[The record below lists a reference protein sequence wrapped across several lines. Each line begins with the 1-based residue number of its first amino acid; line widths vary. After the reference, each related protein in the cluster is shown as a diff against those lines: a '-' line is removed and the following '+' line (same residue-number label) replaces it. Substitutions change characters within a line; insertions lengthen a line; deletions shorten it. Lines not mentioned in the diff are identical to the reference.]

1 MNNQMDDKECKV
13 VLGDVHI
20 ITETPDYV
28 VLDKPSGLLVH
39 AANHH
44 PGADTLV
51 QWLLERYPEVEGV
64 GEESDR
70 PGIVHRLDMD
80 VSGVMVVARTQAM
93 YDHLKRQFQNHEV
106 QKTYLALVHGVPGK
120 PDGTISFP
128 LGRSRRNA
136 GRMASQPLPTEK
148 TRDAVTHFAVQEQFT
163 HLTLL
168 EVTIETGRT
177 NQIRAHLL
185 AFGLP
190 IVGDTVYASKSVKQK
205 VALDRPFLH
214 SWKLAFTD
222 LAGSLRHFEVPLPEV
237 LTALLAKLRP

>member
-1 MNNQMDDKECKV
+1 MPEPK
-13 VLGDVHI
+13 I
-20 ITETPDYV
+20 IAETPDYL

-39 AANHH
+39 EANHH

-51 QWLLERYPEVEGV
+51 HWLLEHYPAIKGV
-64 GEESDR
+64 GEEADR

-80 VSGVMVVARTQAM
+80 VSGVMVVARTQQM
-93 YDHLKRQFQNHEV
+93 YDHLKKQFQNHEV
-106 QKTYLALVHGVPGK
+106 EKMYLALVHGVPGK
-120 PDGTISFP
+120 PDGTIRFP

-136 GRMASQPLPTEK
+136 GRMASQPVPTDK
-148 TRDAVTHFAVQEQFT
+148 TRDAVTNFAVKEQFT

-190 IVGDTVYASKSVKQK
+190 IVGDTVYASRWVKQK

-214 SWKLAFTD
+214 SWKLGFTD
-222 LAGSLRHFEVPLPEV
+222 LDNTMQHFEAPLPES
-237 LTALLAKLRP
+237 LTALLTKLRP

>member
-1 MNNQMDDKECKV
+1 M
-13 VLGDVHI
+13 LGENVHI
-20 ITETPDYV
+20 IAETPDYL
-28 VLDKPSGLLVH
+28 VLEKPSGLLVH

-51 QWLLERYPEVEGV
+51 GWLLEHYPDVKGV
-64 GEESDR
+64 GEEADR

-80 VSGVMVVARTQAM
+80 VSGVMVVPRTQAM
-93 YDHLKRQFQNHEV
+93 YDHLKQQFQNHEV
-106 QKTYLALVHGVPGK
+106 EKMYLALVHGVPGK
-120 PDGTISFP
+120 PDGTISFA

-136 GRMASQPLPTEK
+136 GRMASQPAATNK
-148 TRDAVTHFAVQEQFT
+148 TRGAVTRYAVKEQFR

-168 EVTIETGRT
+168 EITIETGRT

-205 VALDRPFLH
+205 VVLDRPFLH
-214 SWKLAFTD
+214 SWKLGFTD
-222 LAGSLRHFEVPLPEV
+222 LQGVKISNESPLPIQ
-237 LTALLAKLRP
+237 LQDLLQKLRG

>member
-1 MNNQMDDKECKV
+1 MNNQDNKV
-13 VLGDVHI
+13 VLGDVRI
-20 ITETPDYV
+20 IAETPEFL

-39 AANHH
+39 EANHH
-44 PGADTLV
+44 PGAETLV
-51 QWLLERYPEVEGV
+51 QWLVERYPEVQGV
-64 GEESDR
+64 GEAADR

-80 VSGVMVVARTQAM
+80 VSGVMVVCRTQAM
-93 YDHLKRQFQNHEV
+93 YDHLKQQFQNHEV
-106 QKTYLALVHGVPGK
+106 EKTYLALVHGVPGK

-148 TRDAVTHFAVQEQFT
+148 TREAVTHFAVQEQFA
-163 HLTLL
+163 HLSLL

-190 IVGDTVYASKSVKQK
+190 IVGDTVYVSKSVKQK

-214 SWKLAFTD
+214 SWKLGFTD
-222 LAGSLRHFEVPLPEV
+222 LEGTQKHFEAPLPKP
-237 LTALLAKLRP
+237 LTDLLVKLRS

>member
-1 MNNQMDDKECKV
+1 MLEPR
-13 VLGDVHI
+13 I
-20 ITETPDYV
+20 ITETPNYL

-39 AANHH
+39 EANHH
-44 PGADTLV
+44 PGAKTLV
-51 QWLLERYPEVEGV
+51 GWLREHYPDVAGV
-64 GEESDR
+64 GEETDR

-80 VSGVMVVARTQAM
+80 VSGVMVVARTQQM
-93 YDHLKRQFQNHEV
+93 YDHLKQQFQNHEV

-148 TRDAVTHFAVQEQFT
+148 TREAVTHFAVQEQFT

-214 SWKLAFTD
+214 SWKLGFTD
-222 LAGSLRHFEVPLPEV
+222 LDNTPKHFEAPLPE
-237 LTALLAKLRP
+237 ALRRTLDTIR

>member
-1 MNNQMDDKECKV
+1 MNNQANKV
-13 VLGDVHI
+13 VLGDVRI
-20 ITETPDYV
+20 IAETPDYL

-39 AANHH
+39 DANHH
-44 PGADTLV
+44 PGAETLV
-51 QWLLERYPEVEGV
+51 QWLMKHYPDVNGV
-64 GEESDR
+64 GEEAGR

-80 VSGVMVVARTQAM
+80 VSGVMVVCRTQAM
-93 YDHLKRQFQNHEV
+93 YEHLKQQFQNHEV

-120 PDGTISFP
+120 PDGTINFP

-148 TRDAVTHFAVQEQFT
+148 TREAVTHFAVQEQFT

-214 SWKLAFTD
+214 SWKLGFTD
-222 LAGSLRHFEVPLPEV
+222 LEGTQKHFEAPLPKV
-237 LTALLAKLRP
+237 LTALLTKLRP

>member
-1 MNNQMDDKECKV
+1 MPNV
-13 VLGDVHI
+13 RI
-20 ITETPDYV
+20 ITETPDYL

-39 AANHH
+39 DANHH
-44 PGADTLV
+44 PGAETLV
-51 QWLLERYPEVEGV
+51 QWLLGRYPEIKGV
-64 GEESDR
+64 GEEADR

-80 VSGVMVVARTQAM
+80 VSGVMVVARNQRM
-93 YDHLKRQFQNHEV
+93 YDHLKAQFQNHEV
-106 QKTYLALVHGVPGK
+106 EKTYLALVHGVPGK

-148 TRDAVTHFAVQEQFT
+148 TREAVTHFAMKEQFT

-185 AFGLP
+185 AYGLP
-190 IVGDTVYASKSVKQK
+190 IIGDTVYASKTVKQK
-205 VALDRPFLH
+205 VAFDRPFLH
-214 SWKLAFTD
+214 SWKLGFTD
-222 LAGSLRHFEVPLPEV
+222 FNGVLEHFESPLPNE
-237 LTALLAKLRP
+237 LESLLQKLRK

>member
-1 MNNQMDDKECKV
+1 M
-13 VLGDVHI
+13 LTPRI
-20 ITETPDYV
+20 IAETPDYL

-39 AANHH
+39 EANHH

-51 QWLLERYPEVEGV
+51 GWLLENYPDIKGV
-64 GEESDR
+64 GEEADR

-80 VSGVMVVARTQAM
+80 VSGAIVVARTQEM
-93 YDHLKRQFQNHEV
+93 YEHLKKQFQNHEV
-106 QKTYLALVHGVPGK
+106 EKIYLALVHGVPGR
-120 PDGTISFP
+120 PDGTIAFP

-136 GRMASQPLPTEK
+136 GRMASQSVASDK
-148 TRDAVTHFAVQEQFT
+148 TREAVTHFAVKEQFT
-163 HLTLL
+163 HLSLL

-185 AFGLP
+185 AYGLP

-214 SWKLAFTD
+214 SWKLGFAD
-222 LAGSLRHFEVPLPEV
+222 LANTQNEFIAPLPEP
-237 LTALLAKLRP
+237 LTLLLETLN

>member
-1 MNNQMDDKECKV
+1 MLEPS
-13 VLGDVHI
+13 I
-20 ITETPDYV
+20 ITETPDYL

-39 AANHH
+39 EASHH

-51 QWLLERYPEVEGV
+51 GWLRQRYPEIEGV
-64 GEESDR
+64 GEDADR

-80 VSGVMVVARTQAM
+80 VSGAMVVARTQAM
-93 YDHLKRQFQNHEV
+93 HDHLKAQFQNHEV
-106 QKTYLALVHGVPGK
+106 EKMYLALVHGVPGK
-120 PDGTISFP
+120 PDGTIAFP

-136 GRMASQPLPTEK
+136 GRMASQPLATEK
-148 TRDAVTHFAVQEQFT
+148 TRDAVTHFAVVEQFT

-205 VALDRPFLH
+205 VALGRPFLH
-214 SWKLAFTD
+214 SWKLGFTD
-222 LAGSLRHFEVPLPEV
+222 LAGMHVAYEAPLPNE
-237 LTALLAKLRP
+237 LELCLRALR

>member
-1 MNNQMDDKECKV
+1 M
-13 VLGDVHI
+13 
-20 ITETPDYV
+20 
-28 VLDKPSGLLVH
+28 
-39 AANHH
+39 
-44 PGADTLV
+44 
-51 QWLLERYPEVEGV
+51 
-64 GEESDR
+64 
-70 PGIVHRLDMD
+70 
-80 VSGVMVVARTQAM
+80 
-93 YDHLKRQFQNHEV
+93 

-136 GRMASQPLPTEK
+136 GRMASQPAPTGK
-148 TRDAVTHFAVQEQFT
+148 TREAVTHFAVKEQFT

-222 LAGSLRHFEVPLPEV
+222 LEGSPKHFEAPMPEI
-237 LTALLAKLRP
+237 LAALLERLK

>member
-1 MNNQMDDKECKV
+1 MLEPR
-13 VLGDVHI
+13 I
-20 ITETPDYV
+20 ITETPDYLI
-28 VLDKPSGLLVH
+28 LDKPSGLLVH
-39 AANHH
+39 EANHH

-51 QWLLERYPEVEGV
+51 AWLREHYPEVEGV
-64 GEESDR
+64 GEETDR

-93 YDHLKRQFQNHEV
+93 YDHLKAQFQNHEV
-106 QKTYLALVHGVPGK
+106 EKMYLALVHGVPGK
-120 PDGTISFP
+120 PDGTISFA

-136 GRMASQPLPTEK
+136 GRMASQPVASDK
-148 TRDAVTHFAVQEQFT
+148 TREAVTHYAVKEQFR

-190 IVGDTVYASKSVKQK
+190 IVGDTVYASKRVKQK
-205 VALDRPFLH
+205 VPLERPFLH
-214 SWKLAFTD
+214 SWKLGFAD
-222 LAGSLRHFEVPLPEV
+222 LTGTKIQSEAPLPDTLVEC
-237 LTALLAKLRP
+237 LGKLR

>member
-1 MNNQMDDKECKV
+1 MPTPK
-13 VLGDVHI
+13 I
-20 ITETPDYV
+20 IAETPDYL

-39 AANHH
+39 DADHH
-44 PGADTLV
+44 PGAETLV
-51 QWLLERYPEVEGV
+51 QWLLEHYPDVKGV
-64 GEESDR
+64 GEEPDR
-70 PGIVHRLDMD
+70 PGIVHRLDME
-80 VSGVMVVARTQAM
+80 VSGVMVVARTQMM
-93 YDHLKRQFQNHEV
+93 YDHLKKQFQNHDV

-136 GRMASQPLPTEK
+136 GRMASQPVPTEK
-148 TRDAVTHFAVQEQFT
+148 TREAVTHFAVKEQFT

-168 EVTIETGRT
+168 EITIETGRT

-185 AFGLP
+185 AYGLP

-214 SWKLAFTD
+214 SWQLAFVD
-222 LAGSLRHFEVPLPEV
+222 LDGVRQKFEAPVPVEL
-237 LTALLAKLRP
+237 AQLLQRVQ

>member
-1 MNNQMDDKECKV
+1 MS
-13 VLGDVHI
+13 DVRI
-20 ITETPDYV
+20 ITETPDYL

-39 AANHH
+39 EANHH
-44 PGADTLV
+44 PGAPTLV
-51 QWLLERYPEVEGV
+51 GWLLEHYPDIKGV
-64 GEESDR
+64 GEEADR

-80 VSGVMVVARTQAM
+80 VSGVMVVPRTQAM
-93 YDHLKRQFQNHEV
+93 YENLKKQFQNHEV
-106 QKTYLALVHGVPGK
+106 EKMYLALVHGVPGK
-120 PDGTISFP
+120 PDGTISFA

-136 GRMASQPLPTEK
+136 GRMASQSAVSEK
-148 TRDAVTHFAVQEQFT
+148 TREAITHYAVKEQFR

-168 EVTIETGRT
+168 EITIETGRT

-214 SWKLAFTD
+214 SWKLGFTD
-222 LAGSLRHFEVPLPEV
+222 LTGTKIFNESPMPPKLESLLQSLRS
-237 LTALLAKLRP
+237 

>member
-1 MNNQMDDKECKV
+1 M
-13 VLGDVHI
+13 LTPRI
-20 ITETPDYV
+20 ITETPDYL

-39 AANHH
+39 EANHH

-51 QWLLERYPEVEGV
+51 GWLLENYPDVQGI
-64 GEESDR
+64 GEEADR

-80 VSGVMVVARTQAM
+80 VSGAMVVARTQEM
-93 YDHLKRQFQNHEV
+93 YDHLKKQFQNHEV
-106 QKTYLALVHGVPGK
+106 KKVYLALVHGVPGK
-120 PDGTISFP
+120 SDGTISFP

-136 GRMASQPLPTEK
+136 GRMASQSVASEK
-148 TRDAVTHFAVQEQFT
+148 TREAITHFAVKEQFT
-163 HLTLL
+163 HLSLL

-185 AFGLP
+185 AYGLP

-214 SWKLAFTD
+214 SWKLGFAD
-222 LAGSLRHFEVPLPEV
+222 LDNTPKHFEVALPDS
-237 LTALLAKLRP
+237 LNTLLQTLRK

>member
-1 MNNQMDDKECKV
+1 MPNV
-13 VLGDVHI
+13 RI
-20 ITETPDYV
+20 IAETPDYL

-39 AANHH
+39 DANHH
-44 PGADTLV
+44 PGADTLG
-51 QWLLERYPEVEGV
+51 QWLLAHYPEIKGV
-64 GEESDR
+64 GEEEDR

-80 VSGVMVVARTQAM
+80 VSGVMVVARTQQM
-93 YDHLKRQFQNHEV
+93 YNHLKQQFQNHEV
-106 QKTYLALVHGVPGK
+106 EKTYLALVHGVPGK

-148 TRDAVTHFAVQEQFT
+148 TREAVTHFAVQEQFN

-205 VALDRPFLH
+205 VHLERPFLH
-214 SWKLAFTD
+214 SWKLGFRD
-222 LAGSLRHFEVPLPEV
+222 FEGVLQRFESPLPAE
-237 LTALLAKLRP
+237 LTSLLEKLR